1 MMKFESKS
9 IEVFKYQYNNN
20 LVYKSFCD
28 SINIKTENIDSI
40 EKIPFLPI
48 SLFKSNKIISGDS
61 KIDKIFISSGT
72 TGSKSTH
79 YVIDKSLY
87 EKNIINCF
95 NQFYKKA
102 SDYAFIGVCPSP
114 KSKPNSSLVFM
125 INHLI
130 NSSDYRESQFITNGI
145 ELINLIEDLKQKNI
159 NYIIYGLSY
168 ALLDISEKMKFDFE
182 NSIVIETGGMKGF
195 RDEIPKE
202 ELHNLLSERFGTV
215 NIHSEYGMTEL
226 LSQSYAIENLKFRTP
241 DSKRIMVRS
250 ETDPFKIQKKGRGA
264 FNIIDLANINSC
276 SFLATDDYGSVTE
289 DFFKIYGRIDESD
302 IRGCNQMLI

>member
-1 MMKFESKS
+1 MMKFESQS
-9 IEVFKYQYNNN
+9 IEIFKYQYKNNMI
-20 LVYKSFCD
+20 YKSFCD
-28 SINIKTENIDSI
+28 LINIKTKNINSL

-72 TGSKSTH
+72 TGTKSKH
-79 YVIDKSLY
+79 YVINKSLY

-102 SDYAFIGVCPSP
+102 SSYAFIGVCPSP

-130 NSSDYRESQFITNGI
+130 NNSDYAESQFITNSV
-145 ELINLIEDLKQKNI
+145 ELINLVNDLKQKNI

-168 ALLDISEKMKFDFE
+168 ALLDISENIKFDFE

-195 RDEIPKE
+195 RNEIPKE
-202 ELHNLLSERFGTV
+202 ELHKLLSERFGTF

-226 LSQSYAIENLKFRTP
+226 LSQSYAVENLKFKTP
-241 DSKRIMVRS
+241 NSKKILVRS
-250 ETDPFKIQKKGRGA
+250 ETDPFKVQTKGRGA

-276 SFLATDDYGSVTE
+276 SFLATDDYGSVTQ
-289 DFFKIYGRIDESD
+289 DFFEIYGRIDESD
-302 IRGCNQMLI
+302 IRGCNQMLL